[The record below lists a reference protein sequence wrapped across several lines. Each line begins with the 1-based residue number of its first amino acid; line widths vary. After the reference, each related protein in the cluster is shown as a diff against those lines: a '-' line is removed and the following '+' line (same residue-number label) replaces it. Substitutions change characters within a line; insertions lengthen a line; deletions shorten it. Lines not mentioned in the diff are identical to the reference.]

1 MNFTK
6 NWNVIKMKIKIKIEK
21 DNGTYEIY
29 KELTPDVL
37 KNVHSEE
44 KLVEETLNNMVKVIL
59 TNLYITKNLKVDL
72 YAEQI

>member
-1 MNFTK
+1 
-6 NWNVIKMKIKIKIEK
+6 MKIKIKIEK